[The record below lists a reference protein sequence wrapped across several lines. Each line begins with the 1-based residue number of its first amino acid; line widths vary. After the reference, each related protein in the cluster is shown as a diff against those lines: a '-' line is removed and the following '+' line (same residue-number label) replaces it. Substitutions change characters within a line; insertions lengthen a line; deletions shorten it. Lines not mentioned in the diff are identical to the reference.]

1 MHILIYMDWIQVGR
15 CSFITFNY
23 VLFFYIYYVV
33 VYAFMTPIFY
43 VIFAVLTI
51 YNVRK
56 TKKTVAIAIQKCVT
70 IVQPPKRQ
78 LTLNAQLLRMLLVQV
93 NNI

>member
-1 MHILIYMDWIQVGR
+1 
-15 CSFITFNY
+15 
-23 VLFFYIYYVV
+23 
-33 VYAFMTPIFY
+33 MTPIFY

-56 TKKTVAIAIQKCVT
+56 TKKTVAMAIQRCVP
-70 IVQPPKRQ
+70 IIQPQKRQ

-93 NNI
+93 KNYSKDKYTEYFLFYRLYHSLY